1 MLARALADDELDEFR
16 EQVRHFA
23 QNEVAPHAALI
34 DESNDFPVFP
44 DGEAD
49 LWKKLGDFG
58 LHGLTVPEEKGGLGL
73 GYAYHCVAMEELSR
87 ASGAVALSYGAH
99 SNLCINQITRHAT
112 EGQAERFLPKLI
124 SGENVGALAMSE
136 PGSGSDVVSMSC
148 QARETESGDFVLNG
162 NKMWCTNGTVADTLV
177 VYAKTDAAAKQR
189 GITAFLIEKGGAPQ
203 PFQRLSRTAGR
214 IADSYCTL
222 LTPPRR
228 HGRLLHRPEA
238 GQAGNE
244 RERHVR
250 ARFRGLRRTP

>member
-1 MLARALADDELDEFR
+1 MLARALAEDELDEFR
-16 EQVRHFA
+16 EQVRLFA

-34 DESNDFPVFP
+34 DESNNFPVLS
-44 DGEAD
+44 DGEDA

-112 EGQAERFLPKLI
+112 ESQAERFLPKLI
-124 SGENVGALAMSE
+124 SGDHVGALAMSE

-203 PFQRLSRTAGR
+203 PFQ
-214 IADSYCTL
+214 DSFARPVEL
-222 LTPPRR
+222 LT
-228 HGRLLHRPEA
+228 
-238 GQAGNE
+238 
-244 RERHVR
+244 
-250 ARFRGLRRTP
+250 RTVLF

>member
-1 MLARALADDELDEFR
+1 M
-16 EQVRHFA
+16 
-23 QNEVAPHAALI
+23 
-34 DESNDFPVFP
+34 
-44 DGEAD
+44 
-49 LWKKLGDFG
+49 
-58 LHGLTVPEEKGGLGL
+58 PEEKGGLGL

-124 SGENVGALAMSE
+124 SGDHVGALAMSE
-136 PGSGSDVVSMSC
+136 PGSGSGVVSMSC

-203 PFQRLSRTAGR
+203 PFQ
-214 IADSYCTL
+214 DSFARPVEL
-222 LTPPRR
+222 LT
-228 HGRLLHRPEA
+228 
-238 GQAGNE
+238 
-244 RERHVR
+244 
-250 ARFRGLRRTP
+250 RTVLF